1 MTPTPA
7 SPPDKTRSAAKRSVF
22 VGAAALIM
30 FISAIF
36 GFYWFHSS
44 APIKTV
50 IKLERIHLDRN
61 AVRASGLVQ
70 MTPLSLD
77 IERLAILS
85 DEFVEKA
92 LDQSAPAR
100 SQDQT
105 TGAQLLA
112 SLDDDD
118 ERDGRNDLS
127 RQVLRYL
134 RVDVG
139 PNSNELLI
147 TFPRRI
153 MPDDRS
159 GIDVVNTIIDHYVD
173 LRNRERKR
181 QKDQV
186 LIWADGK
193 LAYWRD
199 TMARLNAEKDDAIAT
214 TNRTAPAGQTEI
226 GRLLT
231 LFANATRS
239 AQDEALKKIQG
250 AVDGSSDQQRTPLIN
265 SLEQDFATLG
275 HDVER
280 WETIATVVNQPTS
293 SNAADLR
300 RTEME
305 LEIFK
310 EELDMLISSGMLDK
324 PAASVMQ
331 KASAVS
337 PISLF
342 QWAVA
347 IPTSAAVSIIL
358 AILFALIVF
367 RRSSSQKA
375 ESSMLNDPYW
385 PMKRQ

>member
-1 MTPTPA
+1 MTPTPG

-22 VGAAALIM
+22 VGAVALIM

-36 GFYWFHSS
+36 GFFWFHSS

-61 AVRASGLVQ
+61 AVRASDLVQ

-92 LDQSAPAR
+92 LDQAAPAR
-100 SQDQT
+100 SLDQT
-105 TGAQLLA
+105 AKEQMLA
-112 SLDDDD
+112 SLGDDK
-118 ERDGRNDLS
+118 ERRDHNALS

-139 PNSNELLI
+139 PNSNELLV

-153 MPDDRS
+153 IPDDRS

-199 TMARLNAEKDDAIAT
+199 TMARLNAEKDEAIAS
-214 TNRTAPAGQTEI
+214 TNETAPVGQTESGQATYLVRQCHQI
-226 GRLLT
+226 GPR
-231 LFANATRS
+231 RS
-239 AQDEALKKIQG
+239 AQKNPSRG
-250 AVDGSSDQQRTPLIN
+250 
-265 SLEQDFATLG
+265 
-275 HDVER
+275 R
-280 WETIATVVNQPTS
+280 W
-293 SNAADLR
+293 
-300 RTEME
+300 
-305 LEIFK
+305 
-310 EELDMLISSGMLDK
+310 
-324 PAASVMQ
+324 
-331 KASAVS
+331 
-337 PISLF
+337 F
-342 QWAVA
+342 Q
-347 IPTSAAVSIIL
+347 
-358 AILFALIVF
+358 
-367 RRSSSQKA
+367 
-375 ESSMLNDPYW
+375 
-385 PMKRQ
+385 